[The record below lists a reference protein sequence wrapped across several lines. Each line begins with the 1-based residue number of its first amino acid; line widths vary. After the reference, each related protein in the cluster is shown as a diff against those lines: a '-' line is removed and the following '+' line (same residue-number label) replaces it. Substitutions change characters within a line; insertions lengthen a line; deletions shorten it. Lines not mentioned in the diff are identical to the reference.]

1 MSVAPA
7 ISSISRPETAGIPYL
22 TPEEFQNAPMGIQ
35 LNNLIPG
42 AGTPQ
47 QNQALQAAILRAS
60 SWMDLQCHQVL
71 AATTDTEISR
81 GRMRRDGSIYVFT
94 RCYPIRL
101 VTSVAVNYQPLNFV
115 PMTSLT
121 NVVPLNRTF
130 VIYQAVFPF
139 GSSQGPLQFGP
150 VYGPYGECWVQYSYV
165 NGYPVT
171 SLSSACVAGAT
182 SVTPLSVL
190 GILPSMTLTISD
202 IPNTETVTVSSTYV
216 PGTATVPLQTGT
228 QSAHNQGVYVSA
240 LPDAVKQ
247 AAILATAGFIQERGT
262 GALTMASI
270 SGAPVK
276 MNEVPGGGPS
286 DLQQALAILQEGG
299 FVAQVSLPS
308 QL

>member
-47 QNQALQAAILRAS
+47 QTQALQAAILRAS

-94 RCYPIRL
+94 RCFPIRE

-115 PMTSLT
+115 PMTSLSS
-121 NVVPLNRTF
+121 VVPLNRAF
-130 VIYQAVFPF
+130 VIYQPVFPAV
-139 GSSQGPLQFGP
+139 SNLGPIQFGP
-150 VYGPYGECWVQYSYV
+150 PYTFWEETWVQYSYV

-171 SLSSACVAGAT
+171 SLSAACISGAT
-182 SVTPLSVL
+182 TITLLSAL
-190 GILPSMTLTISD
+190 GVIPGMTLTISD
-202 IPNTETVTVSSTYV
+202 IPNTETVIVSSVSENVVT
-216 PGTATVPLQTGT
+216 LQVGT
-228 QSAHNQGVYVSA
+228 QSAHAKGIYVSA
-240 LPDAVKQ
+240 LPDGVKQ

-262 GALTMASI
+262 GALVMASL
-270 SGAPVK
+270 SGAPAK
-276 MNEVPGGGPS
+276 QNSPSGGGPS